1 MSKLRRAVVP
11 ARGHHREKGVYVQ
24 REWLKKE
31 FHLNLRISSSGVVL
45 ALGYA
50 MVFWA
55 TRQMS
60 VDQFYLPAGIRVA
73 ALLVCPPRTWP
84 YLMVGE
90 YAFFAQARFPLID
103 QYGLAWV
110 VLASALLMPTVAAI
124 VYLHRRRL
132 AAGNPAWL
140 LSIAALSAV
149 AITALNQGLAYLLM
163 PTLHDAVSWMG
174 VAKYIIG
181 DYLGILIFA
190 PVALLWKHRHHLPH
204 PTAGAAMMAVTTL
217 TVIGAL
223 GLAAMQL
230 PADDLLAK
238 SSLRIAMLLPAAALT
253 CMYGWRGA
261 AISVAG
267 LNLTIGL
274 TLESSGLPG
283 SFDPVAFLAQQVLA
297 VTGTALLLLGST
309 ISYYYRQFNANDRL
323 GRRAA
328 SLVRTAHLA
337 SEESRRE
344 QALRM
349 QTLGEDIDRSL
360 QMAADLLKQR
370 GHLASAMDM
379 LRRGASQSRLFREQI
394 SMVYPSDIEYAGL
407 YVALQSGGVAGTW
420 DATDRVAR
428 PRFSGDPCQLSLGL
442 QLAAYRSLVDAVGV
456 MLKHE
461 SGFLRVRAHCGR
473 RGEVQGIV
481 ITVALLDPQR
491 TLTAQTVARA
501 NEVLGGRALA
511 YGGNPRCRRNR
522 LRLVL
527 VETRQPYRV
536 PSGLSIDQI
545 TPRAVL

>member
-1 MSKLRRAVVP
+1 M
-11 ARGHHREKGVYVQ
+11 YVQ
-24 REWLKKE
+24 LEWLKRE
-31 FHLNLRISSSGVVL
+31 FHLDLRISSSGVLL
-45 ALGYA
+45 ALVYA

-55 TRQMS
+55 MRQMS

-73 ALLVCPPRTWP
+73 ALLLCPPRKWP
-84 YLMVGE
+84 YLIIGE
-90 YAFFAQARFPLID
+90 FAFFAQARFHLID

-110 VLASALLMPTVAAI
+110 VLASASLMPTVAAI
-124 VYLHRRRL
+124 VYLHRRRM
-132 AAGNPAWL
+132 ATGNPAWL

-190 PVALLWKHRHHLPH
+190 PAALLWKHRYHLPR
-204 PTAGAAMMAVTTL
+204 PTIRAGMMAAAAL
-217 TVIGAL
+217 AVIGVL
-223 GLAAMQL
+223 GVAAMQL
-230 PADDLLAK
+230 PANELLAK
-238 SSLRIAMLLPAAALT
+238 SSLRVAMLLPATALT

-267 LNLTIGL
+267 LNLTVGL
-274 TLESSGLPG
+274 TLDSSGLPG
-283 SFDPVAFLAQQVLA
+283 SFDPVAFMAQQVLA

-309 ISYYYRQFNANDRL
+309 ISRYYRQLNAHDRL

-328 SLVRTAHLA
+328 ALVRTAHLA
-337 SEESRRE
+337 SEETRKE

-349 QTLGEDIDRSL
+349 QTIGEDIDRSV

-370 GHLASAMDM
+370 GYLAPAMDM

-394 SMVYPSDIEYAGL
+394 SMVYPSDIEYSGL
-407 YVALQSGGVAGTW
+407 YVALQSGGVAGAW

-428 PRFSGDPCQLSLGL
+428 PRFSGNPCHLSLGL
-442 QLAAYRSLVDAVGV
+442 QLAAYRSLVDAVSL

-473 RGEVQGIV
+473 RGDYQGIV
-481 ITVALLDPQR
+481 MTVALLDPQR
-491 TLTAQTVARA
+491 TLSAQTVARA
-501 NEVLGGRALA
+501 DEVLGGRALA
-511 YGGNPRCRRNR
+511 YGGNPGCRRNR

-527 VETRQPYRV
+527 VEPRQPYRV